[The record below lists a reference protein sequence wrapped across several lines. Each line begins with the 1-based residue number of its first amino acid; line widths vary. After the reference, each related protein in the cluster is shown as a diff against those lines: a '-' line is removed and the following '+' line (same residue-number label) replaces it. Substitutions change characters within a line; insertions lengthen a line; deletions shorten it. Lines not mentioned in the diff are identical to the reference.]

1 MVMTL
6 VRLLSLLLT
15 AGRLRSD
22 LALENLALRQQ
33 LAVLRRQ
40 RRRPW
45 IRRWDRAFWAIL
57 CRSWRDWKETLVIV
71 KPETV
76 LRRHRKRFASYW
88 TRLSRQH
95 RPGRPRK
102 DREIRERIRRIANA
116 NILWG
121 APRVHGELLKL
132 GIDVSERTVSRWMP
146 RRRKPPSQTWRTFLD
161 NHVGDLVSL
170 DFFTVPTATFRVLF
184 VLVVLAHDR
193 RRIVHFNVTDHP
205 TADWT
210 SQQIVEAFGD
220 GKLPRFLIRDR
231 DGVYG
236 STFRER
242 VKALGIAEVVIAPR
256 SPWQTPY
263 VERVIGTLRRE
274 CLDHVVV
281 LGETHL
287 RRIVK
292 RYAHYYHASRCHL
305 ALEKDAPERRA
316 VQPPEQ
322 GHVIEIPEVGG
333 LHHRYE
339 RRAA

>member
-1 MVMTL
+1 
-6 VRLLSLLLT
+6 VRDTPEPRTSIRTCARLQINAGSEHPAKALIAELSAPIVELM
-15 AGRLRSD
+15 
-22 LALENLALRQQ
+22 NL
-33 LAVLRRQ
+33 
-40 RRRPW
+40 
-45 IRRWDRAFWAIL
+45 
-57 CRSWRDWKETLVIV
+57 
-71 KPETV
+71 
-76 LRRHRKRFASYW
+76 
-88 TRLSRQH
+88 
-95 RPGRPRK
+95 
-102 DREIRERIRRIANA
+102 
-116 NILWG
+116 
-121 APRVHGELLKL
+121 
-132 GIDVSERTVSRWMP
+132 
-146 RRRKPPSQTWRTFLD
+146 
-161 NHVGDLVSL
+161 DLVL
-170 DFFTVPTATFRVLF
+170 IAVFLTGLPTSPVSSDMPAPVLCSFIAGFHSFTFRVLF

-210 SQQIVEAFGD
+210 SQQLLEAFGD

-231 DGVYG
+231 DAVYG

-242 VKALGIAEVVIAPR
+242 VKALGIEEVVIAPR

-274 CLDHVVV
+274 CLDHVIV
-281 LGETHL
+281 LGEKHL
-287 RRIVK
+287 RQTVR
-292 RYAHYYHASRCHL
+292 RFLSYYHASRCHL